1 MSEHWPM
8 LEGPKDVT
16 GEAKVGFDAW
26 AAKHYTR
33 PRDGAAAVTE
43 DPTELKR
50 LLDSALEMAHA
61 HALPQIPHGRPPSE
75 RSEYKIT
82 MNFGSGRYLGILIF
96 TFIRTVDQRMLHTH
110 IKYIR
115 ERRVGS

>member
-1 MSEHWPM
+1 MRCRRS
-8 LEGPKDVT
+8 
-16 GEAKVGFDAW
+16 FDAW

-61 HALPQIPHGRPPSE
+61 HALPQIPRGRPPSE

-82 MNFGSGRYLGILIF
+82 MNFGSGRYMGKTLEEAG
-96 TFIRTVDQRMLHTH
+96 HTDYEGAGFLRWVAGYGTSAFVWH
-110 IKYIR
+110 NTR
-115 ERRVGS
+115 ERRRV